1 MLYTGLPRFWADYF
15 IYISTATPQEL
26 MKSVGGH
33 GSLSLLFVMKGGDGP
48 LLCGQP
54 SQGCYDHT
62 HCYYLLIVVVIS
74 L

>member
-1 MLYTGLPRFWADYF
+1 
-15 IYISTATPQEL
+15 

-62 HCYYLLIVVVIS
+62 HCCGDFSPIS
-74 L
+74 YMCVSVWRIWVHEVPALQIERM